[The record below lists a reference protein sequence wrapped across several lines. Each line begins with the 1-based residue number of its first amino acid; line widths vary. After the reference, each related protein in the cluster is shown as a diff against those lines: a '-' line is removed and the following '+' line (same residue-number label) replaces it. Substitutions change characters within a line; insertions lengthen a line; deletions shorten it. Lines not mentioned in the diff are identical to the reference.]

1 MVTLTHKGGTDNKW
15 TLDIATAKELAKVLK
30 GVSKGSYEYRVIVLP
45 IRQAVRA
52 KQSEV
57 SLYTEGFGTSAVA
70 QILNANNIN
79 YVQGLCAG

>member
-1 MVTLTHKGGTDNKW
+1 MVTLIYNGGTDNKW
-15 TLDIATAKELAKVLK
+15 TLEIATAKELA
-30 GVSKGSYEYRVIVLP
+30 KGSYEYRVIVLP

-70 QILNANNIN
+70 QILNANNIS
-79 YVQGLCAG
+79 YVQG